1 MALIS
6 GTRFQKKEKIKA
18 EISSDTVKK
27 IYEYCKWAGIDD
39 LGFFLEEAALIVFQ
53 KDRAWKDHHKK
64 ANKKRRET
72 ESA

>member
-18 EISSDTVKK
+18 EMSSDTVKK
-27 IYEYCKWAGIDD
+27 ITEYCKWAAIDD
-39 LGFFLEEAALIVFQ
+39 VGFFLEEAAEIVFQ
-53 KDRAWKDHHKK
+53 KDRDWKQHKK
-64 ANKKRRET
+64 STKKRRET